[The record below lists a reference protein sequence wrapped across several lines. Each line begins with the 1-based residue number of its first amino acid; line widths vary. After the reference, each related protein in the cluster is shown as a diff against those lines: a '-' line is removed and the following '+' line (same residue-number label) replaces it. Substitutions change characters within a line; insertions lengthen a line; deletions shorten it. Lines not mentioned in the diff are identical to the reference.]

1 MKTITALVLALSAHV
16 ALAQQGKVEITRA
29 EVDVAGGTLFVHG
42 QGFGAQ
48 PATVL
53 IDRFVLDV
61 QSYSPT
67 DLVAALPQGIESG
80 TYRLVVVRAPGNA
93 SASMDVTI
101 GAEGPQGP
109 AGPAGPAGPQGPQGP
124 VGAAGAAGPQGPR
137 GEPGPQ
143 GLTGPQGATGPEG
156 PRGFIGPMGPM
167 GPQGAPGP
175 AGSIGPMGPAGPAGA
190 SGVLGWQAPLSYER
204 TVSPG
209 SANAKYSVACPAGK
223 VAVGGGARSAVPGT
237 LIGSYPATDGKSWIG
252 EFAPDTAAYLVK
264 VHVICANTY

>member
-53 IDRFVLDV
+53 IDRSVLDV

-67 DLVAALPQGIESG
+67 DLVAALPQGIQSG

-109 AGPAGPAGPQGPQGP
+109 AGPAGPAGRRGRRGPWARRARRDLRDR
-124 VGAAGAAGPQGPR
+124 AASPGPR
-137 GEPGPQ
+137 G
-143 GLTGPQGATGPEG
+143 
-156 PRGFIGPMGPM
+156 
-167 GPQGAPGP
+167 
-175 AGSIGPMGPAGPAGA
+175 
-190 SGVLGWQAPLSYER
+190 
-204 TVSPG
+204 
-209 SANAKYSVACPAGK
+209 
-223 VAVGGGARSAVPGT
+223 
-237 LIGSYPATDGKSWIG
+237 
-252 EFAPDTAAYLVK
+252 
-264 VHVICANTY
+264 